1 MTVILSTIDFIIDM
15 MNTSINGLLD
25 FIEIQ
30 LAYFMLKQIPGNLRH
45 ICDLT
50 TIRSYLFEHIRY
62 CAFTNFLGSESP
74 THSRVAKLVYRIR
87 DIFYRLYFGIWNHRF
102 NVIAAWITFTTNM
115 ISNFSTYLLS
125 PIRFILKQINWVS
138 AVILSKLE
146 L

>member
-50 TIRSYLFEHIRY
+50 TIQLFIQKF
-62 CAFTNFLGSESP
+62 CKVIFLQA
-74 THSRVAKLVYRIR
+74 H
-87 DIFYRLYFGIWNHRF
+87 
-102 NVIAAWITFTTNM
+102 
-115 ISNFSTYLLS
+115 
-125 PIRFILKQINWVS
+125 
-138 AVILSKLE
+138 
-146 L
+146 